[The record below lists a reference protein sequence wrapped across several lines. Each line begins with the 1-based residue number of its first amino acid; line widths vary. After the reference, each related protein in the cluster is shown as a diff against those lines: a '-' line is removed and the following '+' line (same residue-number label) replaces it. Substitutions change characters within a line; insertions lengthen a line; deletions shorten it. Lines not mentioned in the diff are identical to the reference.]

1 MASGNSASVRRGR
14 KLPARFNAVV
24 TPLVITF
31 LMTCIV
37 SGISTLNSIGLR
49 DDFAATWLQSWGA
62 SWVVAF
68 PTLVIILPL
77 VRRIVGA
84 VVEPP
89 RR

>member
-1 MASGNSASVRRGR
+1 MTPDTSASVRLGR

-31 LMTCIV
+31 LMTCVV
-37 SGISTLNSIGLR
+37 SGISTLNGIGLR
-49 DDFAATWLQSWGA
+49 DDFAVTWLQSWGA

-84 VVEPP
+84 VVEQPG
-89 RR
+89 R